1 MRIPRLPEGPTR
13 SPRLI
18 CAALVLSAI
27 AALPAAATAA
37 NVSANWA
44 GYVALPKSSKSFKS
58 VSGSWTE
65 PTLNC
70 SAGRETYSAVWVG
83 LGGYHTSSRGLEQIG
98 TEADCS
104 RNGQASYGTWYEL
117 IPAGPVALKLKT
129 NPGDHM
135 IASTTVIGR
144 DATLRLNDLTA
155 GTRYSVTRRVASI
168 DTSSAEW
175 IIEAPSSCF
184 TTSACQTL
192 PLSDFGTV
200 SFSSATATVGAQ
212 TAPADSPSWA
222 EVGLELRQGT
232 GVSSRSDGR
241 HAGPETGASLID
253 ATPSSLSGSQG
264 AFTVHWREAPLQAGE
279 EPPPTAPPGF
289 GGHGTLRA

>member
-1 MRIPRLPEGPTR
+1 MRIPRLLEGLSR
-13 SPRLI
+13 RRRLV
-18 CAALVLSAI
+18 CAGLVLSAV
-27 AALPAAATAA
+27 AALPATAAAA

-44 GYVALPKSSKSFKS
+44 GYVALPRSSKSFKS

-83 LGGYHTSSRGLEQIG
+83 LGGYHASSRGLEQIG
-98 TEADCS
+98 AEADCS

-117 IPAGPVALKLKT
+117 IPAGPIALRLRT
-129 NPGDHM
+129 HPGDHM
-135 IASTTVIGR
+135 TASVTVIGQ
-144 DATLRLNDLTA
+144 DATLRLRDMTA
-155 GTRYSVTRRVASI
+155 GTRYSVTRHVSSV

-200 SFSSATATVGAQ
+200 SFSSATATEGAQ
-212 TAPADSPSWA
+212 TAPADSPSWSD
-222 EVGLELRQGT
+222 VGLELRQGS
-232 GVSSRSDGR
+232 GVPTPAGGR
-241 HAGPETGASLID
+241 RAGAESGASLID

-264 AFTVHWREAPLQAGE
+264 AFTVHWREEPLQAGE
-279 EPPPTAPPGF
+279 ERPPGPSRGF
-289 GGHGTLRA
+289 GGDGTLRA